1 VANNFLKML
10 FGQGT
15 EPSYAGLRIPRQRME
30 DDARMIR
37 LGNPQERF
45 RQYHSPD
52 MMARTQSPIGSD
64 VLGLAPLSDE
74 DREAIGSGRMEAPN
88 SRTDNSKRDSQLKGA
103 VTGVGSMLAQAFAD
117 AQQPQGQLQFDKLNM
132 GQFIPLVDPRF
143 RRAKGGKV
151 KKGQPYLVGEEGA
164 EIVVPEQDGEVIA
177 NDALVASAPPPPDE
191 LTTTTP
197 VMGERILKRDPE
209 ALPMRPPQEEVS
221 ITEDVVEPSV
231 ADMWRQK
238 IQAVQ
243 GRDYS
248 KKKNEDGTTAY
259 GKDFDHKRNWKDALR
274 GAGLGVLQSLANYQ
288 ANPNDPNPLSS
299 MLGRAIG
306 GAGAG
311 GVLGATVDNA
321 DNKMFDRLK
330 LAQMMPQYEIAQ
342 KQEEDKTNRDWK
354 KAQTSDILR
363 RPQKEQETRDQ
374 QRIMQELRGRQAVE
388 RINRNA
394 DVKAGIAKPVIN
406 EGGYIELEY
415 LNADASGKRRDNELL
430 KGADGQPIFVPGE
443 QGITWIDPLTKQPV
457 QVKAKQTLMPGATI
471 ETGNANRA
479 TNAAR
484 DNAEKYWQTQKTNI
498 DNQMKYMS
506 DIKGLLTAAI
516 TADSGL
522 VDDPGTRAEME
533 GKYNEIQ
540 ALTNS
545 PLPEGLDTEGLNKA
559 QEDRVKRVNKLTDD
573 YNQLNNKLLDN
584 LSKTAVGKA
593 KADQIR
599 AQIQNMKAPD
609 KLTYTPY
616 TPTMV
621 TGGVTGKPVPASKD
635 PMGLYR

>member
-45 RQYHSPD
+45 RQYHSGD
-52 MMARTQSPIGSD
+52 TARPASD

-88 SRTDNSKRDSQLKGA
+88 SRFVETEEHKRETAQKKKDL
-103 VTGVGSMLAQAFAD
+103 VTGIGSDIARMFAQG
-117 AQQPQGQLQFDKLNM
+117 QEQPQNRLQFDKLNM

-164 EIVVPEQDGEVIA
+164 EVVIPEEDGTVLPNPSTVDEEARKFGGNRA
-177 NDALVASAPPPPDE
+177 NFV
-191 LTTTTP
+191 
-197 VMGERILKRDPE
+197 
-209 ALPMRPPQEEVS
+209 PQEVTQTETEIPTTVTDTV
-221 ITEDVVEPSV
+221 TEDVVEPSV

-321 DNKMFDRLK
+321 DNKMFDRMK

-394 DVKAGIAKPVIN
+394 DIKAGIAKPVIN

-415 LNADASGKRRDNELL
+415 LNADASGKRRENELL

-443 QGITWIDPLTKQPV
+443 QGLTWIDPLTKQPM

-471 ETGNANRA
+471 ATGNAVRQ
-479 TNAAR
+479 TNADR
-484 DNAEKYWQTQKTNI
+484 DNAEKYWQTHKTNI

-506 DIKGLLTAAI
+506 DIKGLLAAAI

-522 VDDPGTRAEME
+522 TDDPGTRAEME
-533 GKYNEIQ
+533 GKYNEIV
-540 ALTNS
+540 ALSNS
-545 PLPEGLDTEGLNKA
+545 PLPDTDDPSKA
-559 QEDRVKRVNKLTDD
+559 QEDRVKRVNQLTDD
-573 YNQLNNKLLDN
+573 YNTLNNKLLDN
-584 LSKTAVGKA
+584 LSKTAAGKA

-599 AQIQNMKAPD
+599 AQIQSMPAPS

-616 TPTMV
+616 KPTMV

>member
-45 RQYHSPD
+45 RQYHSSD
-52 MMARTQSPIGSD
+52 TARPASD

-74 DREAIGSGRMEAPN
+74 QKTEIQGGFMEAPN
-88 SRTDNSKRDSQLKGA
+88 TRKENNAKRDSQLKGA

-164 EIVVPEQDGEVIA
+164 EIVVPEEDGEVIA

-197 VMGERILKRDPE
+197 VMGERILKRDAD

-248 KKKNEDGTTAY
+248 KKKNEDGTTVY

-321 DNKMFDRLK
+321 DNKMFDRMK

-374 QRIMQELRGRQAVE
+374 QRIMQELRGKQAAE
-388 RINRNA
+388 RINQNA
-394 DVKAGIAKPVIN
+394 DIKAGIATPVYN
-406 EGGYIELEY
+406 EDGNLEFEY
-415 LNADASGKRRDNELL
+415 RNVDSQGKRRPNELQL
-430 KGADGQPIFVPGE
+430 GSDGKPFFVAGE
-443 QGITWIDPLTKQPV
+443 QGVTWVDPLTKQPIR
-457 QVKAKQTLMPGATI
+457 VKAKQTLMPGATI
-471 ETGNANRA
+471 ATGNATRE

-533 GKYNEIQ
+533 GKYNEIV
-540 ALTNS
+540 ALSNS
-545 PLPEGLDTEGLNKA
+545 SLPDTDDPSKA

-616 TPTMV
+616 KPTLV
-621 TGGVTGKPVPASKD
+621 TGGVTGKPVDPKKD
-635 PMGLYR
+635 PMGLFR